1 MPEVVYLAH
10 RINKEGLQ
18 PTDDKVRAVR
28 EFPQPGRVGRLKAV
42 LWMLS
47 DPINNPPR
55 SLYIDLLQKTT
66 PWEWKN
72 KHHKP
77 LHMPRKLWCLTPY
90 WYISTQ
96 PRNYLLACDASPY
109 GIGAVL
115 VHRMPDWSERPIA
128 YASQTPTPAERNY
141 AHIEK
146 EGLAIVKH
154 FHCYLYGRHF
164 TIHSSGGFRSDKG
177 GFIWET

>member
-1 MPEVVYLAH
+1 
-10 RINKEGLQ
+10 
-18 PTDDKVRAVR
+18 
-28 EFPQPGRVGRLKAV
+28 
-42 LWMLS
+42 
-47 DPINNPPR
+47 
-55 SLYIDLLQKTT
+55 
-66 PWEWKN
+66 
-72 KHHKP
+72 
-77 LHMPRKLWCLTPY
+77 MPRKLWCLTPY

-146 EGLAIVKH
+146 EGLAIVFGVKH

-177 GFIWET
+177 GFHMADLECTSRTPQQDIDHVNVHAHCTQNAFCFFRKSLVIDIDRFLEFAIILHTINESAAVGNTHTLDL